1 MGARSGSAGP
11 RGAAG
16 GPPSDDNGSDSG
28 SASNRWR
35 RGYFG
40 TGLT

>member
-16 GPPSDDNGSDSG
+16 DRLQLAVKTG
-28 SASNRWR
+28 SAWSA
-35 RGYFG
+35 
-40 TGLT
+40 TGAHLVGDLQIED